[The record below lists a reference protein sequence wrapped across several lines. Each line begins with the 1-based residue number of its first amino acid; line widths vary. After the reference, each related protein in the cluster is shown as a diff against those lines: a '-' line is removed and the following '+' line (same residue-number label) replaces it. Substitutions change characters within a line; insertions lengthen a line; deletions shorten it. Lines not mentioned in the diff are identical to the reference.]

1 MKLIIGLGNPG
12 RSYASDRHN
21 VGFRCINRFA
31 RRHGIAV
38 RKRRGKAKLGMGEVG
53 GVQVV
58 VAKPQTYMN
67 LSGQAVG
74 QLVREFG
81 VAVGDVVVVY
91 DDLDLPLGKLRIRE
105 RGGSGG
111 HKGVASIIE
120 RLGSEEFPRIRV
132 GIGRPQGDVVSYVLS
147 EFTLEERRVVTEVV
161 GRVSD
166 VIGSILTEGV
176 EAAMNRYN

>member
-1 MKLIIGLGNPG
+1 MG
-12 RSYASDRHN
+12 
-21 VGFRCINRFA
+21 
-31 RRHGIAV
+31 
-38 RKRRGKAKLGMGEVG
+38 KRRAKAKVGMGEVG

-74 QLVREFG
+74 RLVREFG
-81 VAVGDVVVVY
+81 VAVSDVLVVH
-91 DDLDLPLGKLRIRE
+91 DDLDVPVGKLRIRE

-147 EFTLEERRVVTEVV
+147 EFTLEERRVVTQVV
-161 GRVSD
+161 ERVSD
-166 VIGSILTEGV
+166 AIGSILAEGV